1 MIFSTPQHPPAVPLH
16 LTVTASAS
24 VEALAK
30 VGRFEEASEAYRRAS
45 LGRNERNFTVL
56 VLPQMTQILQQM

>member
-1 MIFSTPQHPPAVPLH
+1 MIFSTPSCTSS
-16 LTVTASAS
+16 LTTASTS

-45 LGRNERNFTVL
+45 LGRNERHFTVL